1 MIIRNCPAAY
11 WQSWFHRPPDA
22 MNIKHNVLIFPAGS
36 EIGLEIYNA
45 LKYNHHVEV
54 FGASGKNDHAS
65 FIYEEGRYV
74 EDGSLYVDQTHF
86 IERLNGHLRRLNIEF
101 IYPTH
106 DTIAV
111 FLAEHQ
117 TQLAARV
124 ITSCVETNQI
134 ARSKRRTYTLFRSFD
149 FCPEVFAVPYSDL
162 PFPVF
167 LKPDKGQ
174 GGKETTRADDAQD
187 LAFYLRKSP
196 DLLVTEHLPGKE
208 LSVDCFTD
216 FNGELMFIGP
226 RTRERIQMGISFRS
240 TVVAVTDEI
249 RRIAQA
255 INDTVLL
262 NGAWFFQIKQGG
274 SGRFK
279 LLEFAPRQSST
290 MGLYRH
296 AGVNFALLSLFNALE
311 IPVQILQNDYSVQ
324 LDRCL
329 YNRFKADLS
338 FSRVYVDF
346 DETVI
351 VANQVND
358 RVMAFLYQCRNRGIE
373 LVLLTKHRYD
383 IKETLH
389 RFGIAWH
396 LFAEIVQL
404 ADDQKKRDFIDPQ
417 GAIFIDNYWFD
428 RRDVKEKLGIPVFD
442 VDAVE
447 CLLH

>member
-1 MIIRNCPAAY
+1 M
-11 WQSWFHRPPDA
+11 ST
-22 MNIKHNVLIFPAGS
+22 KHNVLIFPAGS

-45 LKYNHHVEV
+45 LKYSHHVEV
-54 FGASGKNDHAS
+54 FGASGKSDHAS

-74 EDGSLYVDQTHF
+74 EDESLYVDQVHF

-106 DTIAV
+106 DTIAN

-117 TQLAARV
+117 AQLTARV
-124 ITSCVETNQI
+124 ITSCAETNLI
-134 ARSKRRTYTLFRSFD
+134 ARSKRKTYTLFRSFE
-149 FCPEVFAVPYSDL
+149 FCPDVFVAPYPDL

-167 LKPDKGQ
+167 LKPDEGQ
-174 GGKETTRADDAQD
+174 GGKESARADDEQD
-187 LAFYLRKSP
+187 LAFYLHKSP
-196 DLLVTEHLPGKE
+196 ALLVIEHLPGEE

-226 RTRERIQMGISFRS
+226 RTRERVQMGISFRS
-240 TVVAVTDEI
+240 TAVEVTDEI

-255 INDTVLL
+255 INAMASL
-262 NGAWFFQIKQGG
+262 NGAWFFQIKQDRN
-274 SGRFK
+274 GRFK

-311 IPVQILQNDYSVQ
+311 IPVQILQNDYRVQ

-329 YNRFKADLS
+329 HNRYKADLS

-351 VANQVND
+351 VDNRVHD
-358 RVMAFLYQCRNRGIE
+358 RVMAFLYQCRNHGIK
-373 LVLLTKHRYD
+373 LVLLTKHHYD
-383 IKETLH
+383 IRETLH
-389 RFGIAWH
+389 RFGIAWN
-396 LFAEIVQL
+396 LFAEIIQL
-404 ADDQKKRDFIDPQ
+404 ADDKHKWDFIDPE

-447 CLLH
+447 CLLN

>member
-1 MIIRNCPAAY
+1 M
-11 WQSWFHRPPDA
+11 SV
-22 MNIKHNVLIFPAGS
+22 KHPVLIFPAGS

-45 LKYNHHVEV
+45 LKYSHHVEV
-54 FGASGKNDHAS
+54 FGASGKSDHAS
-65 FIYEEGRYV
+65 FIYEEGHYV
-74 EDGSLYVDQTHF
+74 EDASLYVDQAHF

-117 TQLAARV
+117 AQLAARV
-124 ITSCVETNQI
+124 ITSCAETNRI
-134 ARSKRRTYTLFRSFD
+134 ARSKRKTYTLFQPFD
-149 FCPEVFAVPYSDL
+149 FCPDVFAMPCPDL

-167 LKPDKGQ
+167 LKPDEGQ
-174 GGKETTRADDAQD
+174 GGKGAARADDEQD

-196 DLLVTEHLPGKE
+196 DLLVTEYLPGEE
-208 LSVDCFTD
+208 LSVDCFTN

-226 RTRERIQMGISFRS
+226 RTRERVQMGISFRS
-240 TVVAVTDEI
+240 TAVEVTDEI
-249 RRIAQA
+249 RRIAQT
-255 INDTVLL
+255 INATVSL
-262 NGAWFFQIKQGG
+262 NGAWFFQVKQDR

-311 IPVQILQNDYSVQ
+311 MPVQILLNDYPVQ

-351 VANQVND
+351 ADNRVNE
-358 RVMAFLYQCRNRGIE
+358 RVMAFLYQCRNRGIA

-389 RFGIAWH
+389 RCGIAWN

-404 ADDQKKRDFIDPQ
+404 ADDQNKWDFIDPE

-442 VDAVE
+442 VDAIE
-447 CLLH
+447 CLLR

>member
-1 MIIRNCPAAY
+1 M
-11 WQSWFHRPPDA
+11 S
-22 MNIKHNVLIFPAGS
+22 IKHNVLIFPAGS

-45 LKYNHHVEV
+45 LKYSHHVEV
-54 FGASGKNDHAS
+54 FGASGKSDHAA
-65 FIYEEGRYV
+65 FIYAEGRYV
-74 EDGSLYVDQTHF
+74 EDESMYVDQVHF

-117 TQLAARV
+117 AQLAARV
-124 ITSCVETNQI
+124 ITSCAETNRI
-134 ARSKRRTYTLFRSFD
+134 ARSKRKTYTLLRPFD
-149 FCPEVFAVPYSDL
+149 ICPRVFAAPYSDL

-167 LKPDKGQ
+167 LKPDEGQ
-174 GGKETTRADDAQD
+174 GGKGSARADDEQD
-187 LAFYLRKSP
+187 LTFYLRKSP
-196 DLLVTEHLPGKE
+196 DLLVTEHLPGEE

-226 RTRERIQMGISFRS
+226 RTRERVQMGISFRS
-240 TVVAVTDEI
+240 TAVEVTDEI

-255 INDTVLL
+255 INATVSL
-262 NGAWFFQIKQGG
+262 NGAWFFQIKQDH

-311 IPVQILQNDYSVQ
+311 MPVQILMNDYPVQ

-329 YNRFKADLS
+329 HNRFKANLS
-338 FSRVYVDF
+338 YSRVYVDF

-351 VANQVND
+351 AENRVND
-358 RVMAFLYQCRNRGIE
+358 RVMAFLYQCRNRGIA

-389 RFGIAWH
+389 RFGIAWN
-396 LFAEIVQL
+396 LFTDVVQL
-404 ADDQKKRDFIDPQ
+404 ADDQHKWDFIDPE

-428 RRDVKEKLGIPVFD
+428 RRDVKEKLGVPVFD

-447 CLLH
+447 CLLR

>member
-1 MIIRNCPAAY
+1 M
-11 WQSWFHRPPDA
+11 SV
-22 MNIKHNVLIFPAGS
+22 KHNVLIFPAGS
-36 EIGLEIYNA
+36 EIGLEIYNS
-45 LKYNHHVEV
+45 LKYSHHVEV
-54 FGASGKNDHAS
+54 YGASGKSDHAS
-65 FIYEEGRYV
+65 FIYEEGRYL
-74 EDGSLYVDQTHF
+74 EDGSLYVGRTDF
-86 IERLNGHLRRLNIEF
+86 IECLNEHLRRLKIEF

-106 DTIAV
+106 DTIAY

-117 TQLAARV
+117 AQLAAKV
-124 ITSCVETNQI
+124 ITSCAKTNRI
-134 ARSKRRTYTLFRSFD
+134 ARFKSKTYTLFRPFD
-149 FCPEVFAVPYSDL
+149 FCPEVFVAPYTDL

-167 LKPDKGQ
+167 LKPDDGQ
-174 GGKETTRADDAQD
+174 GGKGAVRADDEHD
-187 LAFYLRKSP
+187 LAFYLRKAPS
-196 DLLVTEHLPGKE
+196 LLVTEHLSGDE

-216 FNGELMFIGP
+216 FNGELMFVGP
-226 RTRERIQMGISFRS
+226 RTRERVQMGISFRS
-240 TVVAVTDEI
+240 TAVQITDEI

-255 INDTVLL
+255 INASVSL
-262 NGAWFFQIKQGG
+262 NGAWFFQIKQDG

-296 AGVNFALLSLFNALE
+296 GGVNFALLSLFNALE
-311 IPVQILQNDYSVQ
+311 IPVQILLNDYPIQ

-329 YNRFKADLS
+329 HNRYKADLS

-351 VANQVND
+351 VDNHVHD

-383 IKETLH
+383 INETLC
-389 RFGIAWH
+389 RSGVARN
-396 LFAEIVQL
+396 LFAKIVSL
-404 ADDQKKRDFIDPQ
+404 TDDQQKWDFIDPE

-428 RRDVKEKLGIPVFD
+428 RRNVKEKLGIPVFD

-447 CLLH
+447 CLLR

>member
-1 MIIRNCPAAY
+1 M
-11 WQSWFHRPPDA
+11 DV
-22 MNIKHNVLIFPAGS
+22 KHNVLIFPAGS
-36 EIGLEIYNA
+36 EIGLEIYHA

-54 FGASGKNDHAS
+54 FGASGKSDHAS
-65 FIYEEGRYV
+65 FMYEEDRYV
-74 EDGSLYVDQTHF
+74 EDASLYVDQAHF

-106 DTIAV
+106 DTIAA

-117 TQLAARV
+117 AQLAARV
-124 ITSCVETNQI
+124 ITSCAETNRI
-134 ARSKRRTYTLFRSFD
+134 ARSKRKTYTLFRSFD
-149 FCPEVFAVPYSDL
+149 FCPDVFPLSGPDL

-167 LKPDKGQ
+167 LKPDEGQ
-174 GGKETTRADDAQD
+174 GGKGSARVDDEQD
-187 LAFYLRKSP
+187 LAFYLRTSSN
-196 DLLVTEHLPGKE
+196 LLVTEYLPGEE

-226 RTRERIQMGISFRS
+226 RTRERVQMGISFRS
-240 TVVAVTDEI
+240 AAVAVSDEI
-249 RRIAQA
+249 RQIAQA
-255 INDTVLL
+255 INATVSL
-262 NGAWFFQIKQGG
+262 NGAWFFQVKQDR

-296 AGVNFALLSLFNALE
+296 AGVNFALLSLFNALKM
-311 IPVQILQNDYSVQ
+311 PVQILRNDYPVQ

-329 YNRFKADLS
+329 YNRYKADLS
-338 FSRVYVDF
+338 FSRVYIDF

-351 VANQVND
+351 ADNRVNA
-358 RVMAFLYQCRNRGIE
+358 RVMAFLYECRNREIA

-383 IKETLH
+383 IRETLH
-389 RFGIAWH
+389 RYGIAGN

-404 ADDQKKRDFIDPQ
+404 AADQNKWEFIDPQ

-428 RRDVKEKLGIPVFD
+428 RRDVKQKLGIPVFD

-447 CLLH
+447 CLLR